1 MLLHPRNATEFYSRN
16 LKLNLNGSRDSKYYY
31 CCGDRQF
38 SLISYYRN
46 NCPLCR
52 RFRKYETNTS
62 DSDPQGRLFAEP
74 RARFIITDDF
84 QVFLSS
90 ANNVLSLLS
99 NFGVTDGDKVKEK
112 TINIGKEE
120 VLKLL
125 VFSLTSRT
133 PFSDTIMGPV
143 VNETG
148 ITNICGPL
156 PQSQRL
162 GDISTDAKINLKLFV
177 NKSNNKALYAEVG
190 EDFLDV
196 LCSFLAFPIG
206 YVFKEFSSLTFNG
219 CLGNLYRS
227 VQQFDTKLFTSEEM
241 RTFLVSP
248 KLPPGLAYGNQL
260 IGIEEAVVRFPSPEY
275 CHTISS
281 SNCIEGKIGGGFIRG
296 PSLFLV
302 KDDLSFAPS
311 DAFSS
316 LAILNWLGVPL
327 SNVKE
332 VEVTMGGEEAL
343 HLLVASVASKSALT
357 AAFLSKE
364 PKREPTK
371 EP

>member
-1 MLLHPRNATEFYSRN
+1 MEWG
-16 LKLNLNGSRDSKYYY
+16 LK
-31 CCGDRQF
+31 
-38 SLISYYRN
+38 
-46 NCPLCR
+46 P
-52 RFRKYETNTS
+52 S
-62 DSDPQGRLFAEP
+62 DSDPRGGLFAEP

-90 ANNVLSLLS
+90 TNDILSLLS
-99 NFGVTDGDKVKEK
+99 NFEVTDGDRVKEK

-125 VFSLTSRT
+125 VFSLTTMT
-133 PFSDTIMGPV
+133 PFSDTITGPV

-148 ITNICGPL
+148 TTNICGPL

-162 GDISTDAKINLKLFV
+162 GDTSTDAKINLKLFV
-177 NKSNNKALYAEVG
+177 NKSNNEALYAEVR

-206 YVFKEFSSLTFNG
+206 YVFKEFSSLPFKG

-227 VQQFDTKLFTSEEM
+227 VQQFDTELFTSEEM
-241 RTFLVSP
+241 KTFLVSP

-260 IGIEEAVVRFPSPEY
+260 IGIEEAVVRSPLPRY
-275 CHTISS
+275 ALYSS
-281 SNCIEGKIGGGFIRG
+281 SNCIEAKIGGGFIEG

-302 KDDLSFAPS
+302 KDDLSFAPLS
-311 DAFSS
+311 AFSS
-316 LAILNWLGVPL
+316 LAILNGLGVPL

-357 AAFLSKE
+357 DVFLSKE
-364 PKREPTK
+364 PKREAKK